1 MIKSVV
7 LIVGAA
13 VLESKQLKIRLVAVV
28 ILLSIFGIVMQ
39 YSASSYN
46 ALKETGD
53 AFFYVK
59 KQSLSMVVALVFMF
73 FATCIDTEKYIKLR
87 WPILI
92 GSLVLL
98 AVIFIPALG
107 IEKYGARRW
116 LNLGFFTIQPSEISK
131 FGLIIFLSAYLSQHP
146 ADKLK
151 SLAICLVAIFSMCLL
166 IMLEPNMSITMLV
179 GMASMI
185 MLIGGGMKFKH
196 MMILAIP
203 ILIAVPILIF
213 SEPYRIKRIL
223 AFLDP
228 WANPRDEGF
237 QLIQSYY
244 ALASG
249 GLFGVGLF
257 NSRQKYSF
265 LPFAETDFI
274 FSIIGE
280 EFGFI
285 GATLVLCI
293 YAYIIYLGLKIA
305 LRARSSFE
313 SLLALGIVSI
323 ITIQTLLNIA
333 VVTGSIPPTGL
344 PLPFVSN
351 GGSSLVVFFFAV
363 GMLIKI
369 ADNSGKMRIT
379 ELTLGKHLMPQSKS
393 LYNITNKSHKNLI
406 NSDNNYTKLK
416 QFIARKK

>member
-1 MIKSVV
+1 MN
-7 LIVGAA
+7 
-13 VLESKQLKIRLVAVV
+13 ESRQIKIRLITTV

-39 YSASSYN
+39 YSASSYS

-59 KQSLSMVVALVFMF
+59 KQSLSMVVAIIFMF
-73 FATCIDTEKYIKLR
+73 LATCIEPEKFRKLR
-87 WPILI
+87 LPILI
-92 GSLVLL
+92 SSLVLL
-98 AVIFIPALG
+98 AVIFIPGLG
-107 IEKYGARRW
+107 VDKYGATRW
-116 LNLGFFTIQPSEISK
+116 LNLGFFTIQPSEIAK
-131 FGLIIFLSAYLSQHP
+131 FGLIIFLSGHLSMHP
-146 ADKLK
+146 ADKPK
-151 SLAICLVAIFSMCLL
+151 SLAISLIAVLSVCFL

-179 GMASMI
+179 GMSSLVVI
-185 MLIGGGMKFKH
+185 VCGGAKFKH

-203 ILIAVPILIF
+203 ILIVVPILIL

-285 GATLVLCI
+285 GAALVLFV
-293 YAYIIYLGLKIA
+293 YAYIIYLGIKIA

-313 SLLALGIVSI
+313 SLLALGIVMI
-323 ITIQTLLNIA
+323 VTFQTLLNIA

-344 PLPFVSN
+344 PLPFVSH
-351 GGSSLVVFFFAV
+351 GGSSLVVFFFAIGILV
-363 GMLIKI
+363 RI
-369 ADNSGKMRIT
+369 AGNIDDM
-379 ELTLGKHLMPQSKS
+379 S
-393 LYNITNKSHKNLI
+393 LVSL
-406 NSDNNYTKLK
+406 KLK
-416 QFIARKK
+416 NSLNSNAGLMNVN

>member
-1 MIKSVV
+1 MS
-7 LIVGAA
+7 
-13 VLESKQLKIRLVAVV
+13 ESKQIRVRLITTV

-39 YSASSYN
+39 YSASSYS

-59 KQSLSMVVALVFMF
+59 KQSLSMVVALIFMF
-73 FATCIDTEKYIKLR
+73 LATCIDPEKFRKLR
-87 WPILI
+87 LPIFI
-92 GSLVLL
+92 SSLVLL
-98 AVIFIPALG
+98 AVIFIPGLG
-107 IEKYGARRW
+107 VEKYGATRW
-116 LNLGFFTIQPSEISK
+116 LNLGFFTIQPSEIAK
-131 FGLIIFLSAYLSQHP
+131 FGLIIFLAGHLSLHP
-146 ADKLK
+146 ADKPK
-151 SLAICLVAIFSMCLL
+151 SLALCLIAIFSVCLL

-179 GMASMI
+179 GMSSLVMI
-185 MLIGGGMKFKH
+185 VCGGAKFKH
-196 MMILAIP
+196 MMILTIP
-203 ILIAVPILIF
+203 ILIAVPILIL

-280 EFGFI
+280 EFGFF
-285 GATLVLCI
+285 GAAIVLFV
-293 YAYIIYLGLKIA
+293 YAYIIYLGIKIA
-305 LRARSSFE
+305 MRARNSFE
-313 SLLALGIVSI
+313 SLLSLGIVMI
-323 ITIQTLLNIA
+323 ITFQTLLNIA

-344 PLPFVSN
+344 PLPFVSH
-351 GGSSLVVFFFAV
+351 GGSSLVVFFFAIGILV
-363 GMLIKI
+363 KI
-369 ADNSGKMRIT
+369 AGNIDDTSMVSIKLKNNLNNST
-379 ELTLGKHLMPQSKS
+379 HLSKINYNKSSFFQKIKS
-393 LYNITNKSHKNLI
+393 LK
-406 NSDNNYTKLK
+406 
-416 QFIARKK
+416 